1 MVRPLA
7 RSGSAQNQVIDIQIL
22 TKKGVTELMFTTTD
36 DTEQQEQQR
45 QHSLLH
51 LNETIHNK
59 DGLANNYST
68 NARYS

>member
-7 RSGSAQNQVIDIQIL
+7 RSGSAQNQVIDIQIQ
-22 TKKGVTELMFTTTD
+22 KGVTELMFTTTD
-36 DTEQQEQQR
+36 DTEQQKQQR